1 VREGTVSCH
10 CFNKKE
16 EERRRRRRRRR
27 RRNMIELTF
36 PSA

>member
-27 RRNMIELTF
+27 RNMIELTF